1 MSVDSGIRIGVI
13 GYGYWG
19 PNLVRN
25 FVHEA
30 RSKVE
35 VISDVQPERLA
46 LAKSQYPG
54 IATTQNYREVIDNPN
69 ITAVAIATPVA
80 AHYPIAKEALLAGK
94 HVLVEKPMAATIA
107 EAEELVALAEKNN
120 CTLLVDHTFVYTNQV
135 RTIKSMIE
143 AGEIGELYY
152 FDSVRIA
159 LGLFQSDV
167 NVVWDL
173 APHDLSILNYLT
185 PNKPISIS
193 AVGMAHVQP
202 GQEDIAYLTVHYDN
216 NFIAHIHVNWLAPVK
231 IRRTIIGGSKQMI
244 VYDHL
249 NNTEPVKVYDKGVLA
264 NGNNL
269 HQVLISYRTGDVT
282 APYIRDK
289 EALSTL
295 TTHFADCILHGD
307 KPITSGEAGLEIVRM
322 IEAAQRS
329 VANNGHMEQL

>member
-1 MSVDSGIRIGVI
+1 MI

-25 FVHEA
+25 FVQES
-30 RSKVE
+30 RSE
-35 VISDVQPERLA
+35 VAIISDVRPERIA

-54 IATTQNYREVIDNPN
+54 IVTTQDYHEVIACPDVG
-69 ITAVAIATPVA
+69 AVAIATPVA
-80 AHYPIAKEALLAGK
+80 SHYSIAKEALLAGK
-94 HVLVEKPMAATIA
+94 HVLIEKPMAATSA
-107 EAEELVALAEKNN
+107 EAEELVATAKANG
-120 CTLLVDHTFVYTNQV
+120 CILLVDHTFIYTNQV
-135 RTIKSMIE
+135 RTIGSMIE

-167 NVVWDL
+167 NVIWDL

-185 PNKPISIS
+185 KSKPVGIS

-202 GQEDIAYLTVHYDN
+202 HQEDIAYLTVHYDN
-216 NFIAHIHVNWLAPVK
+216 SFIAHIHVNWLAPVK
-231 IRRTIIGGSKQMI
+231 IRRTIIGGSKKMI

-269 HQVLISYRTGDVT
+269 HQVLISYRTGDIT

-289 EALSTL
+289 EGLATL
-295 TTHFADCILHGD
+295 VEHFADCILHGD
-307 KPITSGEAGLEIVRM
+307 TPITGGEAGLEIVRM

-329 VANNGHMEQL
+329 VANNGHTEML